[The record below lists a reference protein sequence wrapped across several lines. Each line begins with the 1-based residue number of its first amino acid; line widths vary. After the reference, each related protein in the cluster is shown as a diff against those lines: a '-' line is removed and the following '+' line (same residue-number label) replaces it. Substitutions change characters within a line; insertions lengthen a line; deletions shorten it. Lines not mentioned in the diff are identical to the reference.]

1 MSTLALQPAA
11 FSPASQSNQTV
22 DLEKIPVE
30 RVLDALNVQPDKGL
44 SSAEAERRRTKYGP
58 NAIVEK
64 EISRVT
70 RFPVFFARAVA
81 RLHHSMASC
90 DEDFG

>member
-1 MSTLALQPAA
+1 MSTLALQRTAL
-11 FSPASQSNQTV
+11 SPEDKSNGAE
-22 DLEKIPVE
+22 DLEKTSIDK
-30 RVLDALNVQPDKGL
+30 VLSALAVHPDKGL
-44 SSAEAERRRTKYGP
+44 SSAEVKERLAKYGP